1 MTMTEPTVTEQAT
14 ASPFALVSLDL
25 YRDIHKGI
33 RAELFAVTGSAGCL
47 DPSDR
52 AGRAD
57 LARHVGSVVDL
68 LVSHAAH
75 EDTHGQPAI
84 ERVAPDLAVRV
95 ADEHLHLEARMVEL
109 CALANDNVDAEAH
122 ELRGRA
128 HRMYLDLAS
137 FTSEYLA
144 HQDLEERQI
153 MPLLDR
159 AMAFEELLGIHQA
172 IIGSIP
178 PPDMAKSLAL
188 MLPAM
193 NVDDRTEMLG
203 GMRMSAP
210 PEVFT
215 GVWSLAG
222 SVLEPSDVREL
233 AVRLG
238 V

>member
-1 MTMTEPTVTEQAT
+1 MTVTEQAT
-14 ASPFALVSLDL
+14 AGTFELVSHDL

-33 RAELFAVTGSAGCL
+33 RAELFAVTGAAGRL
-47 DPSDR
+47 DPHDC

-57 LARHVGSVVDL
+57 LAQHVGSVIDL
-68 LVSHAAH
+68 LVSHAQH

-84 ERVAPDLAVRV
+84 ERVAPDLAARV
-95 ADEHLHLEARMVEL
+95 VDEHAHLEARMVEL
-109 CALANDNVDAEAH
+109 RILANDNVAADSH
-122 ELRGRA
+122 ERRGRA

-159 AMAFEELLGIHQA
+159 AMAFEELLAIHQA

-178 PPDMAKSLAL
+178 PPQMAKSLAL

-193 NVDDRTEMLG
+193 NIDDRTEMLG

-222 SVLEPSDVREL
+222 SVLEASDVRDL
-233 AVRLG
+233 AARLG
-238 V
+238 I